1 VGLIRCFLAID
12 PGAALRARLVALH
25 AALAARFP
33 SPALRWIAPEDYHL
47 TLVFLGQVRVD
58 EVVRIR
64 ECVAAVTPTLVPLR
78 YRLAVARAFPDA
90 HKPRV
95 LAALPDD
102 PQPLLRW
109 HAPLA
114 FTLAQAGFAIEHR
127 AYRPH
132 LSLARWKGRPADAQ
146 PADLALEL
154 DGEARA
160 VTLYESRGG
169 HYWPLFRERCGR
181 GLRSE

>member
-1 VGLIRCFLAID
+1 MGLIRCFLAID
-12 PGAALRARLVALH
+12 PGAVLRARL
-25 AALAARFP
+25 AALTARF
-33 SPALRWIAPEDYHL
+33 SSSALRWLAPEDYHL

-64 ECVAAVTPTLVPLR
+64 GCVAAVTPTLAPLH

-102 PQPLLRW
+102 PQSFLSW

-114 FTLAQAGFAIEHR
+114 ATLAQAGFAIEHR

-132 LSLARWKGRPADAQ
+132 LSLARCKGRPADAQ
-146 PADLALEL
+146 PADLALDLE
-154 DGEARA
+154 GEARA